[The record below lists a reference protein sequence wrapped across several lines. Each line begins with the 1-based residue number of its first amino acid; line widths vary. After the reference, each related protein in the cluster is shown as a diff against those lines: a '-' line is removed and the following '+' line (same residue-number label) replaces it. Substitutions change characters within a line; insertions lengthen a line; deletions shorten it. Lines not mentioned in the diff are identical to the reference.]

1 MRVVPPIRL
10 HITLPYLQVTTHLPE
25 VEVDAQQAWNDLGL
39 KHIGEAM
46 RERAQRG
53 QAAALRYI
61 GAIAQ
66 EGDRMA
72 QVEISDNVVVE
83 LAKEKWPPHREL
95 NVGIAPKQLLDVR
108 VTTGRVDVALT
119 PGRVIVELPHIAS
132 AGRHIDVR
140 A

>member
-10 HITLPYLQVTTHLPE
+10 NITLPLLELTTHFPK
-25 VEVDAQQAWNDLGL
+25 VEVDAREAWSDLGL
-39 KHIGEAM
+39 KPMGEVM

-61 GAIAQ
+61 GNIAQ

-72 QVEISDNVVVE
+72 RVEVSDNVVVE
-83 LAKEKWPPHREL
+83 LAREKWPPRREL
-95 NVGIAPKQLLDVR
+95 NVDIAPKNLLDIR
-108 VTTGRVDVALT
+108 ITTGRVDAVLT
-119 PGRVIVELPHIAS
+119 PGRVVVELPHIAS
-132 AGRHIDVR
+132 AGRRIDVR